1 MSEEESVEEE
11 EKSCQNDHH
20 DNINI
25 NNNNNEKC
33 VSKTTIN
40 FTMIYLHYHGNNVC
54 EYLCDFR
61 TCTLRI
67 PECTDLCHSLHIVHY
82 DMQKKIVLKIHTIV
96 CTFRVEIKSRQ
107 KLQVIMKKKEESQD
121 DIDNG

>member
-25 NNNNNEKC
+25 NNNEKC
-33 VSKTTIN
+33 VSMTTIN

-67 PECTDLCHSLHIVHY
+67 PERTDLCHSLHIVHY
-82 DMQKKIVLKIHTIV
+82 LHAKKIVLEIRTIV
-96 CTFRVEIKSRQ
+96 MHLLGGNKIKT
-107 KLQVIMKKKEESQD
+107 KIAGYLKEK
-121 DIDNG
+121 

>member
-1 MSEEESVEEE
+1 MNEEESVEEE

-25 NNNNNEKC
+25 NNNEKC
-33 VSKTTIN
+33 VSMTTIN

-61 TCTLRI
+61 TCTVRI
-67 PECTDLCHSLHIVHY
+67 PECTDLCHSLHKFTNH
-82 DMQKKIVLKIHTIV
+82 MQKTIVLKIRTIV
-96 CTFRVEIKSRQ
+96 MHRLGGNKIKTKIVGYFREKRIT
-107 KLQVIMKKKEESQD
+107 
-121 DIDNG
+121 